1 MPEAIA
7 ALLDHPRIADAR
19 AFIESSDSE
28 TLTLQSAV
36 SAIASPTGLEGR
48 RAAWLVER
56 FTDAGLGAVR
66 TDDAGNVQGWLGER
80 SRGPAVVLA
89 AHLDTVF
96 GSEVDVTV
104 RREREPGAAR
114 LEGPGISDNA
124 RGLAALVVLAR
135 VLSRVPVP
143 LSRPVLFAGT
153 VGEEGSGD
161 LRGVRHLFGAKEF
174 STHAMI
180 AVDGAGVE
188 RIIHRGVGSVRMRA
202 RFRGPGGHSWAAFG
216 VANAAS
222 AVGRAAAAVAELPI
236 PRDPPSA
243 LSVVRLGGGTGL
255 NSIPPDAWL
264 DLDIRSEG
272 AETLQ
277 TLEGQVR
284 AALERA
290 RDAENTRRTPGTPL
304 LKVEVEP
311 LGRRPS
317 GLTPRAHPLVQAA
330 LEANRALGLAHELA
344 ASSTDANL
352 PMSLGIPAIAIG
364 AGGSAGDT
372 HRTSEWYENTGGP
385 LGIVRA
391 LLVTAAMA
399 GVAPA
404 PGAVAR
410 G

>member
-1 MPEAIA
+1 MPDTIA
-7 ALLDHPRIADAR
+7 ELIDHPRVATAR
-19 AFIESSDSE
+19 AAIEASDTE

-36 SAIASPTGLEGR
+36 SAIASPTGLESR
-48 RAAWLVER
+48 RAAWLAER
-56 FTDAGLGAVR
+56 FRDAGLSQVKV
-66 TDDAGNVQGWLGER
+66 DDAGNVHGWLGER

-96 GSEVDVTV
+96 GSDVDVTV
-104 RREREPGAAR
+104 RHGGGQNGGR

-135 VLSRVPVP
+135 VLAKGAPP
-143 LSRPVLFAGT
+143 FTRPVLFAGT

-161 LRGVRHLFGAKEF
+161 LRGVRRLFGAKEF
-174 STHAMI
+174 TTHAMI

-216 VANAAS
+216 VANTAS
-222 AVGRAAAAVAELPI
+222 AVGRAVASLAEIPI
-236 PRDPPSA
+236 PRDPPSS

-255 NSIPPDAWL
+255 NSIPHEAWL
-264 DLDIRSEG
+264 DLDIRSEN
-272 AETLQ
+272 AES
-277 TLEGQVR
+277 LEKLEAQALG
-284 AALERA
+284 ALERA
-290 RDAENTRRTPGTPL
+290 RDAENARRTPGTPL
-304 LKVEVEP
+304 LKVEIEP

-352 PMSLGIPAIAIG
+352 PMSLGIPAIALG
-364 AGGSAGDT
+364 AGGNAGDT
-372 HRTSEWYENTGGP
+372 HRTSEWYENTKGP

-399 GVAPA
+399 GV
-404 PGAVAR
+404 G
-410 G
+410 

>member
-1 MPEAIA
+1 MSDPIT
-7 ALLDHPRIADAR
+7 ALLEHPRIADAR
-19 AFIESSDSE
+19 AAIETSDAE
-28 TLTLQSAV
+28 TLALQSAV
-36 SAIASPTGLEGR
+36 SAIASPTGLESR
-48 RAAWLVER
+48 RAAWLADR
-56 FTDAGLGAVR
+56 FRDAGLAGVR
-66 TDDAGNVQGWLGER
+66 LDDAGNVHGWLGER

-104 RREREPGAAR
+104 RRERDGVR

-124 RGLAALVVLAR
+124 RGLAALVALAR
-135 VLSRVPVP
+135 ALSRASVP

-161 LRGVRHLFGAKEF
+161 LRGVRHLFGVKDF
-174 STHAMI
+174 TPHAMI

-222 AVGRAAAAVAELPI
+222 AVGRAAAAVADLPI
-236 PRDPPSA
+236 PREPPSS

-255 NSIPPDAWL
+255 NSIPQEAWL
-264 DLDIRSEG
+264 DLDIRSES
-272 AETLQ
+272 AEALAK
-277 TLEGQVR
+277 LEGQVV

-290 RDAENTRRTPGTPL
+290 RDAENGRRTPGTPL
-304 LKVEVEP
+304 LKVELEP

-352 PMSLGIPAIAIG
+352 PMSLGIPAIALG
-364 AGGSAGDT
+364 AGGNAGDT
-372 HRTSEWYENTGGP
+372 HRTSEWYENTQGP

-391 LLVTAAMA
+391 LLVTAAVA
-399 GVAPA
+399 GV
-404 PGAVAR
+404 G
-410 G
+410 

>member
-1 MPEAIA
+1 MPDPIA
-7 ALLDHPRIADAR
+7 QLLEHPRIADAR
-19 AFIESSDSE
+19 AAIETSDAE
-28 TLTLQSAV
+28 TLALQSAV
-36 SAIASPTGLEGR
+36 SAIASPTGLESR
-48 RAAWLVER
+48 RAAWLADR
-56 FTDAGLGAVR
+56 FRDAGLDGVKV
-66 TDDAGNVQGWLGER
+66 DDAGNVHGWLGER

-96 GSEVDVTV
+96 GSDVDVTV
-104 RREREPGAAR
+104 RRERDGVR

-124 RGLAALVVLAR
+124 RGLAALVALAR
-135 VLSRVPVP
+135 ALAKASVP
-143 LSRPVLFAGT
+143 LARPVLFTGT

-161 LRGVRHLFGAKEF
+161 LRGVRHLFSAKDF
-174 STHAMI
+174 TPHAVI

-188 RIIHRGVGSVRMRA
+188 RIIHRGVGSVRVRA

-222 AVGRAAAAVAELPI
+222 AVGRAAAAVAELVI
-236 PRDPPSA
+236 PRDPPSS

-255 NSIPPDAWL
+255 NSIPPEAWL
-264 DLDIRSEG
+264 DLDIRSES
-272 AETLQ
+272 AEALAK
-277 TLEGQVR
+277 LESQVV

-290 RDAENTRRTPGTPL
+290 RDAENTRRTPGTPI
-304 LKVEVEP
+304 LKLELEP

-352 PMSLGIPAIAIG
+352 PMSLGIPAIALG

-372 HRTSEWYENTGGP
+372 HRTSEWYENTQGP

-391 LLVTAAMA
+391 LLVTAAVA
-399 GVAPA
+399 GV
-404 PGAVAR
+404 G
-410 G
+410 

>member
-1 MPEAIA
+1 MA
-7 ALLDHPRIADAR
+7 ALLEHPRIADAR
-19 AFIESSDSE
+19 AAIEASDAE
-28 TLTLQSAV
+28 TLALQSAV
-36 SAIASPTGLEGR
+36 SAIASPTGLESR
-48 RAAWLVER
+48 RATWLAER
-56 FTDAGLGAVR
+56 FRDAGLTGVKL
-66 TDDAGNVQGWLGER
+66 DDAGNVHAWLGER

-104 RREREPGAAR
+104 RRERDGVR

-124 RGLAALVVLAR
+124 RGLAALVALAR
-135 VLSRVPVP
+135 ALSKASVP
-143 LSRPVLFAGT
+143 LARPVLFAGT

-161 LRGVRHLFGAKEF
+161 LRGIRHLFGAKEF
-174 STHAMI
+174 TPHAMI

-188 RIIHRGVGSVRMRA
+188 RIIHRGVGSVRIRA

-222 AVGRAAAAVAELPI
+222 AVGRAASAVADLPI
-236 PRDPPSA
+236 PRDPPSS

-255 NSIPPDAWL
+255 NSIPQEAWL

-272 AETLQ
+272 AEALQ
-277 TLEGQVR
+277 KLEGQVV
-284 AALERA
+284 AGLERA
-290 RDAENTRRTPGTPL
+290 RDAENTRRTPGTPI
-304 LKVEVEP
+304 LKLDLEP

-352 PMSLGIPAIAIG
+352 PMSLGIPAIALG
-364 AGGSAGDT
+364 AGGNAGDT
-372 HRTSEWYENTGGP
+372 HRTSEWYENTQGP

-391 LLVTAAMA
+391 LLVTAAVA
-399 GVAPA
+399 GVS
-404 PGAVAR
+404 
-410 G
+410 

>member
-1 MPEAIA
+1 MPPDTIA
-7 ALLDHPRIADAR
+7 RLLEHPRIADAR
-19 AFIESSDSE
+19 AAIESSDAE
-28 TLTLQSAV
+28 TLALQSAV
-36 SAIASPTGLEGR
+36 SAIASPTGLEGK
-48 RAAWLVER
+48 RAAWLVDR
-56 FTDAGLGAVR
+56 FRDAGLSNLKI
-66 TDDAGNVQGWLGER
+66 DDAGNVHGWLGECG
-80 SRGPAVVLA
+80 RGPAVVLA

-96 GSEVDVTV
+96 GTEVDVSV
-104 RREREPGAAR
+104 RRGQNGNR

-135 VLSRVPVP
+135 VLSRGP
-143 LSRPVLFAGT
+143 LPFARPVLFAGT

-161 LRGVRHLFGAKEF
+161 LRGVRHLFGTKEF
-174 STHAMI
+174 AAHAMI

-222 AVGRAAAAVAELPI
+222 AVGRAASALAEIAI
-236 PRDPPSA
+236 PRDPPSS

-255 NSIPPDAWL
+255 NSIPHEAWL
-264 DLDIRSEG
+264 DLDVRSES
-272 AETLQ
+272 AESLQ
-277 TLEGQVR
+277 KLEGL
-284 AALERA
+284 ALSALERA
-290 RDAENTRRTPGTPL
+290 RDAENARRTPGTPL
-304 LKVEVEP
+304 LKVETEP

-330 LEANRALGLAHELA
+330 LDANRALGLAHELA

-352 PMSLGIPAIAIG
+352 PMSLGIPAIALG
-364 AGGSAGDT
+364 AGGNAGDT
-372 HRTSEWYENTGGP
+372 HRTSEWYENTKGP

-399 GVAPA
+399 GM
-404 PGAVAR
+404 G
-410 G
+410 